1 MRMRSTGL
9 GTTELVGN
17 VSDITRENGYLV
29 LHVNT
34 IEPVRW
40 HVRTAMS
47 WVDLFKIGLLMIK
60 PSTLLFVLTSLFQ
73 KPKQGAPVDF

>member
-60 PSTLLFVLTSLFQ
+60 PPTLLFVLTSLFQ